1 MGFTAPTRGFT
12 LLELMVAL
20 AVLAVVSIAVLGRGG
35 DAAYQLHGLEERT
48 LARWVA
54 ENEIAKLR
62 LGRRVQAAQAGR
74 GAVENDG
81 GEAGQDAAQL
91 ASSRSLVT
99 YGERTWRVV
108 VEADSTTHPL
118 LQRVEVSVFAAG
130 EGGTTT
136 AANPTD
142 ILTAFV
148 GLH

>member
-1 MGFTAPTRGFT
+1 MRQGFT

-62 LGRRVQAAQAGR
+62 LERRVQAAQAGR
-74 GAVENDG
+74 GAVADDA
-81 GEAGQDAAQL
+81 GEPGRGAAELAG
-91 ASSRSLVT
+91 RRGLVT

-108 VEADSTTHPL
+108 VEAESTTHPL

-130 EGGTTT
+130 EGGATS
-136 AANPTD
+136 AASATD
-142 ILTAFV
+142 VLTAFV

>member
-1 MGFTAPTRGFT
+1 MRRGFT

-35 DAAYQLHGLEERT
+35 DAAYQLHGLEERA

-62 LGRRVQAAQAGR
+62 LERRVQAARAGR
-74 GAVENDG
+74 ASEDDA
-81 GEAGQDAAQL
+81 GEAGQGGAAES
-91 ASSRSLVT
+91 SSRRALVT
-99 YGERTWRVV
+99 YGDRTWRVV

-118 LQRVEVSVFAAG
+118 LRRVEVSVFATG

-142 ILTAFV
+142 VLTAFV

>member
-1 MGFTAPTRGFT
+1 MRRGFT

-62 LGRRVQAAQAGR
+62 LERRVQAARGGR
-74 GAVENDG
+74 AAARDEA
-81 GEAGQDAAQL
+81 GEAGQDGAKL
-91 ASSRSLVT
+91 AGSRALVT
-99 YGERTWRVV
+99 YGERAWRVV
-108 VEADSTTHPL
+108 VEADSTAHPL
-118 LQRVEVSVFAAG
+118 LQRVEVSVFATG
-130 EGGTTT
+130 EGGATT

-142 ILTAFV
+142 VLTAFV